1 MRGHIR
7 ERSPG
12 HWSIVL
18 DLRDPITNRRRRKW
32 HSFKGTKRA
41 AQLECARLIA
51 QMQGGGYVEPAKLS
65 LRQYLEKWL
74 ASRRP
79 AVAPRTFERY
89 EQLALNNIAPL
100 LGGIMLSKLQPI
112 QISAAYAEAV
122 SKGRRDGKGG
132 LSPRTVHHMH
142 MVLRQALR
150 QAVRW
155 NILTRNPCDLLERKD
170 RPKIERKP
178 VAVLDAEAT
187 MQVLEAA
194 RGSRWLIPMALG
206 SMCGLRCGEIAALK
220 WDDVRLDQGQIAVKH
235 SVEETRAGVR
245 LKETKGSKCRTVAM
259 PGLLVEELKAWR
271 VRQAQELLRLGIRPD
286 NNTRVVT
293 KADGSCPRPKR
304 ITDNVAK
311 FMRRHGSAVR
321 LHGLRH
327 SHASHLLAE
336 NIHPKIVQERLGHS
350 GIAITMDIYSHLMP
364 NMQADAA
371 AKLDTALR
379 AAKKPG

>member
-1 MRGHIR
+1 MRGSII
-7 ERSPG
+7 ERSAG
-12 HWSIVL
+12 HYAIVV
-18 DLRDPITNRRRRKW
+18 DLRDPITNKRRRKW
-32 HSFKGTKRA
+32 YSFKGTKRA
-41 AQLECARLIA
+41 AQIECARLIA
-51 QMQGGGYVEPAKLS
+51 QRQGGGYVEPAKLS

-74 ASRRP
+74 ASRRA
-79 AVAPRTFERY
+79 AVSPRTFERY
-89 EQLALNNIAPL
+89 EQLILNNIAPL
-100 LGGIMLSKLQPI
+100 LGGVMLSKLQPI
-112 QISAAYAEAV
+112 QISTAYAEAV
-122 SKGRRDGKGG
+122 SKGRRDGKG

-155 NILTRNPCDLLERKD
+155 NMLARNPCDLLDRKD

-187 MQVLEAA
+187 MRMLEAA
-194 RGSRWLIPMALG
+194 RGSRWFVPMALG

-220 WDDVRLDQGQIAVKH
+220 WDDVRLDQGQIAIKH
-235 SVEETRAGVR
+235 SAEETRAGVR

-286 NNTRVVT
+286 SNTRVVT
-293 KADGSCPRPKR
+293 KADGNCPRPKR
-304 ITDNVAK
+304 ITDRVAK

-336 NIHPKIVQERLGHS
+336 NVHPKIVQERLGHS